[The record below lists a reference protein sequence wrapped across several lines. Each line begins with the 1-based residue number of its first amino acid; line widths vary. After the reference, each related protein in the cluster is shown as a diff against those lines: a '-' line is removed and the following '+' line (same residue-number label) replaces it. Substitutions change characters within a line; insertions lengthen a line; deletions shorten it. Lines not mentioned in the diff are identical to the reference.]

1 MAKFNK
7 LAGKHVLVIGGSKG
21 IGLGVVE
28 ASLEAGARVT
38 LSGSSAKSTDEAL
51 AQVKA
56 SYSSGAVLGIPCD
69 LGKDTVEQDL
79 DALFAQ
85 AKAAQGQAIDHV
97 VLTAGDPLAVMPVPD
112 ITLEKI
118 RRAARLRFEVPVL
131 LGKVAFQHLS
141 KTRDCSLTIT
151 TGGIADHPAPGW
163 SVVAFTG
170 AGLTGLAR
178 NLALDMKP
186 IRVNAVEP
194 GAVDTPL
201 WTAMGMSEERKAAEM
216 KAWGERLPTGQVG
229 QVHDVAEA
237 YIYLMKDGNCTGEIL
252 KTRGGG
258 HLI

>member
-28 ASLEAGARVT
+28 ASLDAGARVT
-38 LSGSSAKSTDEAL
+38 LSGSAAKSTDAAL

-56 SYSSGAVLGIPCD
+56 SYPTGPVIGIPCD
-69 LGKDTVEQDL
+69 LSKDSVEQDL
-79 DALFAQ
+79 EALFTQ
-85 AKAAQGQAIDHV
+85 AKAAQGQDIDHV
-97 VLTAGDPLAVMPVPD
+97 VVTAGDPLVVMPVPE

-131 LGKVAFQHLS
+131 IGKVAFKHLR

-151 TGGIADHPAPGW
+151 TGGIADQPAPGW

-178 NLALDMKP
+178 GLALDMKP

-201 WTAMGMSEERKAAEM
+201 WTSMGLSEEQKAAEM
-216 KAWGERLPTGQVG
+216 KKWGEKLPTGQVG
-229 QVHDVAEA
+229 QVEDVAEA
-237 YIYLMKDGNCTGEIL
+237 YVYLMKDGNCTGEIL
-252 KTRGGG
+252 KTRGGA